1 MGHAQERK
9 HGRAAGHAAQ
19 CRDRNAACAFEGS
32 SGMQVARRP
41 TQRRIR
47 PHRRERKK
55 RRRHRCQNTAA
66 RSCYAQTRRRQRG
79 VGRVSSERKAQRRV
93 ARPIER
99 SRRRRELTRAPAADG
114 SPETSLSL
122 TQNMLSAHGHH
133 RREQYTRCMRRPGC
147 VKTLNPVLRRQPASC
162 KPRPD
167 ACCADLVCVR
177 PELSL
182 PNAARPVQKLSQ
194 KLTKFH
200 YPPPSQTRC
209 RALR

>member
-66 RSCYAQTRRRQRG
+66 RSCCAKTRRGQRG

-114 SPETSLSL
+114 SPETSVPDAEQAVS
-122 TQNMLSAHGHH
+122 TRRPSDSAIHAL
-133 RREQYTRCMRRPGC
+133 YATMRRPGC
-147 VKTLNPVLRRQPASC
+147 VKTLNPVPRRQPASC
-162 KPRPD
+162 KPHPD
-167 ACCADLVCVR
+167 ACCADLFCAIPDVCE

-182 PNAARPVQKLSQ
+182 PKNMMRTPRSRE
-194 KLTKFH
+194 FN
-200 YPPPSQTRC
+200 
-209 RALR
+209 

>member
-41 TQRRIR
+41 TQRRVR

-66 RSCYAQTRRRQRG
+66 RSCCAQTRRRQRA
-79 VGRVSSERKAQRRV
+79 VGRVSSERKDQRSV

-122 TQNMLSAHGHH
+122 TQNRLLAHGHR
-133 RREQYTRCMRRPGC
+133 RREQYTRCMRRPG

-167 ACCADLVCVR
+167 ACCADLICVR

-182 PNAARPVQKLSQ
+182 TNAARPARSE
-194 KLTKFH
+194 
-200 YPPPSQTRC
+200 S
-209 RALR
+209 

>member
-32 SGMQVARRP
+32 SGMQAARRP

-66 RSCYAQTRRRQRG
+66 RSCCARTRRGQSG
-79 VGRVSSERKAQRRV
+79 VGRVSRGKLSGGWRE
-93 ARPIER
+93 RPIER
-99 SRRRRELTRAPAADG
+99 SRRRRKLTQAPAADG
-114 SPETSLSL
+114 SPETFLSL

>member
-1 MGHAQERK
+1 MPKYGGPVMLRKDAPRSER
-9 HGRAAGHAAQ
+9 
-19 CRDRNAACAFEGS
+19 
-32 SGMQVARRP
+32 SGQ
-41 TQRRIR
+41 
-47 PHRRERKK
+47 
-55 RRRHRCQNTAA
+55 
-66 RSCYAQTRRRQRG
+66 
-79 VGRVSSERKAQRRV
+79 SEQRKAQRRV

-99 SRRRRELTRAPAADG
+99 SRRRRKLTQAPAADG
-114 SPETSLSL
+114 SPETFLSL